1 MSIVEPFHFSHE
13 NQAVCNWIK
22 FLNTTDKLDTV
33 KRAQYFMM
41 SGIALGDCKLI
52 EYSVSLDKNVVNT
65 PVDQGILTAID
76 AVLSPVTGCNL
87 SGAVDEVAQE
97 TPVDVVRQAEETDGP
112 N

>member
-1 MSIVEPFHFSHE
+1 MSYPSTFHHE
-13 NQAVCNWIK
+13 NQAVRNWIK
-22 FLNTTDKLDTV
+22 FLYTTDKLDTF

-65 PVDQGILTAID
+65 PVDQSILTAID

-87 SGAVDEVAQE
+87 SGGGLDRAAQE
-97 TPVDVVRQAEETDGP
+97 TSTDIVQQENMGP

>member
-1 MSIVEPFHFSHE
+1 MSYPSTFHHE
-13 NQAVCNWIK
+13 NQAVRNWIK
-22 FLNTTDKLDTV
+22 FLYTSDKLDTF

-65 PVDQGILTAID
+65 PVDQSILTAID

-87 SGAVDEVAQE
+87 SGGGLDRAAQE
-97 TPVDVVRQAEETDGP
+97 TSTDIVQQENMGP